1 MLKNSKNAGNFRGDE
16 KFFAIK
22 IFLNFFLILLE
33 SPISYYSQHSPD
45 PVIGPRRIFFFFA

>member
-22 IFLNFFLILLE
+22 IFFE
-33 SPISYYSQHSPD
+33 
-45 PVIGPRRIFFFFA
+45 FFFDSPRKPHFLLLSA